1 MNILDYE
8 EAILKIK
15 NLEKMGLKPGLQR
28 IKKLLDL
35 MGNPQKNMNFI
46 HIAGTNG
53 KGSVCYMMS
62 SILQESGYHT
72 GLFISPSVDD
82 FRERIQINGEMISK
96 NSLCEIL
103 NSIENYLTDSYF
115 INDPITEFEI
125 TTAIAFEHF
134 RKEKCDI
141 VVLETGM
148 GGRLDATNV
157 IDKPLCSVITTIS
170 IEHKKFLGNTV
181 LEIAKEKLGIVKKN
195 SNLVIG
201 SNLPKEVYELAKNT
215 AKKLENKFIISDRNI
230 IKNFNF
236 SDLKKSRFNYKDVD
250 IEVPLIGEHQHQNI
264 ATVLEVINSLEDRLD
279 ISIDNIS
286 RGLKNV
292 NIPYRLEIVKEKP
305 IIILDACHNV
315 EGAKALSDF
324 IDKNLKNKRIIGIVG
339 VLSDKDAN
347 GIFNEVSRFFGE
359 IILVESNSHRAM
371 SINDMKIILDNYNKN
386 NHSFESIESAIDY
399 AICNVSKDDVIIIFG
414 SFTLM
419 YKAKKYTKI
428 LDKYDNTQKQ
438 TIEHFRKII

>member
-1 MNILDYE
+1 MKILDYE

-28 IKKLLDL
+28 VKKLLDL
-35 MGNPQKNMNFI
+35 MGNPQKNINFI

-53 KGSVCYMMS
+53 KGSVCYMLS
-62 SILQESGYHT
+62 SILRESGFRT

-82 FRERIQINGEMISK
+82 FRERIQVNGEMISK

-103 NSIENYLTDSYF
+103 SLIENCLTDSYF

-125 TTAIAFEHF
+125 TTAIAFEYF
-134 RKEKCDI
+134 KKKKCDI

-170 IEHKKFLGNTV
+170 IEHQKFLGNTI

-195 SNLVIG
+195 SNLVLG
-201 SNLPKEVYELAKNT
+201 PNLPKEVYELAKNT
-215 AKKLENKFIISDRNI
+215 AQQFGNKLIISDMNV

-250 IEVPLIGEHQHQNI
+250 MEVPLVGQHQHQNI
-264 ATVLEVINSLEDRLD
+264 ATVLEVINFLGDKLD
-279 ISIDNIS
+279 ISINHIA

-292 NIPYRLEIVKEKP
+292 NIPYRLEIVKENP
-305 IIILDACHNV
+305 CFILDACHNV
-315 EGAKALSDF
+315 EGAKALSNF
-324 IDKNLKNKRIIGIVG
+324 IDKNLRKRKIIGIVG
-339 VLSDKDAN
+339 ILSDKDAD
-347 GIFNEVSRFFGE
+347 GIFNLVSKFFNK
-359 IILVESNSHRAM
+359 IILVESNSNRAM
-371 SINDMKIILDNYNKN
+371 DINDMKIILDKYNKN
-386 NHSFESIESAIDY
+386 NNSFKSIESAIDY
-399 AICNVSKDDVIIIFG
+399 VMNNVSEDDVIIVFG

-419 YKAKKYTKI
+419 HQAKK
-428 LDKYDNTQKQ
+428 
-438 TIEHFRKII
+438 